1 MVSGEFIRDITYSF
15 LNYIELTA
23 GTGAHPLVFCVGG
36 YMANEK
42 NLKPFTSDQSREEAV
57 KNGRKGGIRSGE
69 VKRENKLIKD
79 RILERMGE
87 SDWDV
92 MIDNLIARAQEDT
105 KSFET
110 LRDTLGQKPKESVS
124 IDAPTEIIVTRK
136 RRDEH

>member
-1 MVSGEFIRDITYSF
+1 
-15 LNYIELTA
+15 
-23 GTGAHPLVFCVGG
+23 
-36 YMANEK
+36 MANEK

-87 SDWDV
+87 SDWDT

-110 LRDTLGQKPKESVS
+110 LRDTIGQKPK
-124 IDAPTEIIVTRK
+124 
-136 RRDEH
+136 DEVNMNTSLVFTFEAEDE